1 MQRLIA
7 VLATA
12 TLASSLEVTPVQKVI
27 QLLENMKEKGK
38 KEMNEEQVQYAKFQ
52 EFCKTTLEEKKRSIS
67 EAAEQMEVL
76 SSEIESSDSEA
87 ETLAGQIAV
96 HMKQAETS
104 AAEQAKAT
112 SIRKEERADFGVTL
126 KDYTESIDAIGR
138 ALKVLKEDAKNKQEM
153 ALVQLQSVRNLK
165 NLPEEALASID
176 AFLSKTDKAEPFE
189 KKGALLAEEQ
199 APEPKVFESSTGG
212 ILGML
217 ESLQDKFVDE
227 RVSLEKDEAKKK
239 HAYELLVQG
248 LAAQEAQAKKSQQEK
263 VGYKAKAFQKKATAE
278 SDLSE
283 ATSEHDSD
291 TKYSNDLQATCGKKA
306 DDFDSRQKLR
316 TEELEAI
323 SKAQDIISSEAV
335 SGASLVQTTHGSALA
350 HLRSQKPGQEEVS
363 RFLQQQAKKLN
374 SRVLSAAA
382 IRAAEDPM
390 EKVRVMIE
398 GLITKLNDQATAE
411 ATKKGWCDTEL
422 ATNKATREDKTDTVD
437 TLQAEIDEL
446 TADITKL
453 GHDVVTLSS
462 ELSELNTAMKEAT
475 ELRQKEKYKNANT
488 VKDAKEAQSAV
499 AQALNVLKEFYAKAG
514 EATAFVQKS
523 RSHAGQPEIFGD
535 EPYTGMGG
543 ENGGVVAMLEVIET
557 DFARLEAR
565 TSSAEEAAAK
575 EFEDFME
582 DSKIDKVTK
591 NKAIEFKSGKKASKS
606 QELAALEADL
616 QGTHKEL
623 DAANEYFA
631 KLKPDCL
638 DASQSFA
645 ERKAQREEEIKDLE
659 EAMTMLSNMR

>member
-1 MQRLIA
+1 MQRL
-7 VLATA
+7 LAILAMA
-12 TLASSLEVTPVQKVI
+12 TVASGLEVTPVQKVI
-27 QLLENMKEKGK
+27 QLLENMKDKGK
-38 KEMNEEQVQYAKFQ
+38 KEMEEEQVQYAKFKQ
-52 EFCKTTLEEKKRSIS
+52 FCETTLEEKQRSIA

-76 SSEIESSDSEA
+76 SADIESSQSDA
-87 ETLAGQIAV
+87 ERLTGEIAV
-96 HMKQAETS
+96 HLQKAESAS
-104 AAEQAKAT
+104 AAEGKAT
-112 SIRKEERADFGVTL
+112 AIRKEERADFQTAL

-138 ALKVLKEDAKNKQEM
+138 ALKVLKEDAKNKQDM
-153 ALVQLQSVRNLK
+153 ALVQLQSVKKLK
-165 NLPEEALASID
+165 MLPEEALASID
-176 AFLSKTDKAEPFE
+176 AFLNKQPAKA
-189 KKGALLAEEQ
+189 GALLAEDQVQ
-199 APEPKVFESSTGG
+199 APQPKVFESSTGG

-239 HAYELLVQG
+239 HAYELLVKG
-248 LAAQEAQAKKSQQEK
+248 LEAEEAQAKKSQQEK
-263 VGYKAKAFQKKATAE
+263 SGYKAKAVQAKATAE

-291 TKYSNDLQATCGKKA
+291 TKYRTDLKATCEKKA
-306 DDFDSRQKLR
+306 SDFDSRQKLR

-335 SGASLVQTTHGSALA
+335 AGASLVQTQHGTALA
-350 HLRSQKPGQEEVS
+350 NLRSLKPGQQEVA
-363 RFLQQQAKKLN
+363 RFLQQQASKLN
-374 SRVLSAAA
+374 SKVLSAAA
-382 IRAAEDPM
+382 IRAGEDPM
-390 EKVRVMIE
+390 ANVRRMIE

-422 ATNKATREDKTDTVD
+422 ATNKATREEKSDAVD
-437 TLQAEIDEL
+437 SLSADIDEL
-446 TADITKL
+446 NADIAKL
-453 GHDVVTLSS
+453 GHEVVTLSS
-462 ELSELNTAMKEAT
+462 ELSELNTAMKSAT
-475 ELRQKEKYKNANT
+475 ELRQKEKSKNANT

-514 EATAFVQKS
+514 EATALVQTK
-523 RSHAGQPEIFGD
+523 SHAGQPEVFGD

-543 ENGGVVAMLEVIET
+543 ENGGVMAMLEVIET

-565 TSSAEEAAAK
+565 TASAEEAAQK

-582 DSKIDKVTK
+582 DSKVDKVTK
-591 NKAIEFKSGKKASKS
+591 DKAIEHKNGKKASKS
-606 QELAALEADL
+606 QELTSLEADL

-623 DAANEYFA
+623 DAANEYFE

-645 ERKAQREEEIKDLE
+645 ERKAQREAEIEDLKQ
-659 EAMTMLSNMR
+659 AMAMLNNLA